1 MSVGQLF
8 LTRKSDLPY
17 RLFQSSSSSSA
28 SASAS
33 RCDAG
38 RRVRPKQP
46 THAHTHTD
54 LSSLPDLQLRL
65 RREGRA
71 GDCKCNPLID
81 ATACL
86 LLKLQVNGSVKD
98 YT

>member
-17 RLFQSSSSSSA
+17 RLFQSSSSSS
-28 SASAS
+28 

-46 THAHTHTD
+46 THAHRQKTQTCP
-54 LSSLPDLQLRL
+54 LSPTFSSASGA
-65 RREGRA
+65 REGQGTA
-71 GDCKCNPLID
+71 S
-81 ATACL
+81 ATR
-86 LLKLQVNGSVKD
+86 
-98 YT
+98 